1 MAAEVRVTFLGGLG
15 DIGRN
20 CAVIET
26 GDDAILLDCGQL
38 FPDESMPGADAV
50 LPDFSY
56 LRERGGRISACVAT
70 HGHEDHIGAIAHA
83 LREFHFPIYGSA
95 FTIGLIRHRLEEARL
110 AGDVELHV
118 LSDGDRC
125 RIGPFDIEFVPV
137 THSVPSG
144 LISAIHTPQGVILH
158 SSDFKLDPDPVDGRL
173 TDLGRIAEIS
183 ADPGI
188 RLLLADSTNS
198 EIPGSTLPERA
209 IGPVLR
215 EVFEGSEGR
224 RVITACFSS
233 HVHRVQQI
241 VEAAVATGRR
251 VATLGLSMKRNFA
264 LARELGLLRM
274 PDATWVD
281 IEDSYDLDPG
291 EVCIVST
298 GSQGEPRSALA
309 LAALGDSRWIEIGA
323 HDTVVLSS
331 HPIPGNEAKV
341 ARMIDE
347 LVQRG
352 ARVVHSGQLELHTSG
367 HGKRDELAALHRAAG
382 PEWFVP
388 VHGEY
393 RHLVAHG
400 ELARSLGMPGGRVL
414 VARDGDQVVLGDDGL
429 SLRQGA
435 TTGRHVFVDG
445 DLTEHDHSLFRE
457 RAVLGDNGVV
467 VVTVA
472 VDLDDGRV
480 LAPAR
485 LVSRGWLSDLHLD
498 ELEEGGAE
506 VVTEAVAR
514 FLATEWAQADDP
526 LDLLHRRIRRAAGKY
541 VSDRSG
547 RRPMIVP
554 VVLAR

>member
-1 MAAEVRVTFLGGLG
+1 MPADVRVTFLGGLG

-56 LRERGGRISACVAT
+56 LRQRGGRISALVAT

-95 FTIGLIRHRLEEARL
+95 FTVGLVRHRLEETGL
-110 AGDVELHV
+110 AQGVELHT
-118 LSDGDRC
+118 LADGDRR
-125 RIGPFDIEFVPV
+125 RIGPFEIEFVPV

-173 TDLGRIAEIS
+173 TDLGRVAEIS

-215 EVFEGSEGR
+215 EVFDASAGR

-241 VEAAVATGRR
+241 VDAAVATGRR
-251 VATLGLSMKRNFA
+251 VATLGMSMKRNFA
-264 LARELGLLRM
+264 LARELGLLKM
-274 PDATWVD
+274 SDAAWID
-281 IEDSYDLDPG
+281 IEDTTDLDPG

-309 LAALGDSRWIEIGA
+309 LAAMGDSRWIEVGPD
-323 HDTVVLSS
+323 DTVVLSS

-367 HGKRDELAALHRAAG
+367 HGKQDELTELHRAAR

-393 RHLVAHG
+393 RHLVAHA
-400 ELARSLGMPGGRVL
+400 ELARGLGMPGERVL
-414 VARDGDQVVLGDDGL
+414 VARDGDQVVLSDDGL
-429 SLRQGA
+429 ALAQGA

-467 VVTVA
+467 IATVG
-472 VDLDDGRV
+472 VDLDSGRLV
-480 LAPAR
+480 GEPR
-485 LVSRGWLSDLHLD
+485 LVSRGWLGDAHLD
-498 ELEEGGAE
+498 ELEAGGAE
-506 VVTEAVAR
+506 AVAEAVEK
-514 FLATEWAQADDP
+514 FLATEWADADDA
-526 LDLLHRRIRRAAGKY
+526 LDLLHRRIRRAAGQY

-554 VVLAR
+554 IVLT